1 MIVFIQYAPL
11 ASPLR
16 YIVHKMNL
24 YRAYLQPRWRLH
36 RNDLAY
42 ETTEQRVRRSKFI
55 RKEGENRQNIIYKKS
70 NNNNNKKGKKKTN
83 KTKQNKKY
91 FRYIS
96 KVPALLCNFE
106 IIDRSRQIERESMRV
121 YYRQKRWVS
130 IAYTRV
136 HVPC

>member
-11 ASPLR
+11 AYPLR

-55 RKEGENRQNIIYKKS
+55 RKEGENRQNNIYKK
-70 NNNNNKKGKKKTN
+70 NKKKKIKKKKTK
-83 KTKQNKKY
+83 KTKQTDRFKKCM
-91 FRYIS
+91 RYYVIS
-96 KVPALLCNFE
+96 KLT
-106 IIDRSRQIERESMRV
+106 D
-121 YYRQKRWVS
+121 
-130 IAYTRV
+130 
-136 HVPC
+136 HVR